1 MTNGVLVVKGDLFDE
16 AESNDTTYVVF
27 SDDGRWAGASD
38 KMEQAKL
45 ALAEIPATA
54 KSMDGDVARLRVD
67 EKAFNESVNPG
78 ETAKIKRET
87 AVEEETFQLPPDPPT
102 RKM

>member
-1 MTNGVLVVKGDLFDE
+1 MTIRYIRMKLDENERGNQTRLMKVKEMIL
-16 AESNDTTYVVF
+16 
-27 SDDGRWAGASD
+27 
-38 KMEQAKL
+38 EQSIK
-45 ALAEIPATA
+45 E
-54 KSMDGDVARLRVD
+54 RREFD
-67 EKAFNESVNPG
+67 EKAFNESINPG

>member
-1 MTNGVLVVKGDLFDE
+1 MIL
-16 AESNDTTYVVF
+16 
-27 SDDGRWAGASD
+27 
-38 KMEQAKL
+38 EQSIK
-45 ALAEIPATA
+45 E
-54 KSMDGDVARLRVD
+54 RREFD
-67 EKAFNESVNPG
+67 EKAFNESINPG